1 MSRLLSDADKDCIL
15 GKEVEIIRE
24 KTSPLAISN
33 LSGKFISALK
43 FAFYK
48 ITLSSQ
54 NPIFVFNIRFLF
66 LTADFSCAI
75 SFSRRWLNAPVCL
88 IQARSEDDWGV
99 S

>member
-15 GKEVEIIRE
+15 GKEVEIVRE

-54 NPIFVFNIRFLF
+54 NPIFAIDNQIFIFDIGFFLCYKF
-66 LTADFSCAI
+66 
-75 SFSRRWLNAPVCL
+75 
-88 IQARSEDDWGV
+88 
-99 S
+99 